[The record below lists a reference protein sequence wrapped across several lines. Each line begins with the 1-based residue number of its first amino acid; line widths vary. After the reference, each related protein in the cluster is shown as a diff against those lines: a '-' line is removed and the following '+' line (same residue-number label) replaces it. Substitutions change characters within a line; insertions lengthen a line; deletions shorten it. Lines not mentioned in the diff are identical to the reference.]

1 MQRAQRKFA
10 KKWVVA
16 KKRFQPRPMRS
27 LVAKVNALSRAQE
40 SKWFDLTWTA
50 PAAGLVTVINAVP
63 QGDDSITRDGR
74 RIVVKSVQLRY
85 GLFGSAV
92 PTGYVSP
99 RVVIVHD
106 LAPNALIPAAT
117 DIFTSSDGLAYNN
130 LNNRE
135 RFRIIYDFTFGQK
148 KGSDGFAAGS
158 GAGAFLVAFNDV
170 VYKKCEIS
178 TIFNDVAG
186 GTIGSIT
193 TGAIYVVTLFA
204 GGSTTGS
211 TLRSRIRFSDA

>member
-74 RIVVKSVQLRY
+74 KIVVKVVQLRY

-92 PTGYVSP
+92 PAGFIAL

-106 LAPNALIPAAT
+106 VAPNALIPAVT

-135 RFRIIYDFTFGQK
+135 RFRILYDFTLGQK
-148 KGSDGFAAGS
+148 KGSDSFVSTNAS
-158 GAGAFLVAFNDV
+158 STIVAFNDV
-170 VYKKCEIS
+170 VYKKCDIS
-178 TIFNDVAG
+178 TVFNDVAG

-193 TGAIYVVTLFA
+193 TGAIYVVTLFS
-204 GGSTTGS
+204 GGSSVGS
-211 TLRSRIRFSDA
+211 TLKSRIRFADA